1 MATQKEAETAETL
14 AAGFTELTNPKTPPA
29 DNGNLGSVQNGDSVN
44 EFVGDGISLLVQVH
58 GTLETEKEQL
68 ALRGN
73 NNSPVLKKGDGDSTE
88 EKPQTEAING
98 DGKSG
103 NEADDDDDEEEEEDE
118 DERKDSVSEH
128 TYSVGDYVW
137 GKIKSHPW
145 WPGRIYDPSDASE
158 FAEKYRQTGR
168 LLVVYFGDGSFSW
181 CLPSQL
187 KPFADNFEEMSKQSS
202 IRSFLNAVDKALD
215 EIGTLLVLGM
225 TCQCIPQEHIDGCS
239 WPLAMNAGIK
249 TGVLVPKGDT
259 RTLLLPSY
267 DPRLVLLKLRELAR
281 TTSVPSRLEYVA
293 LTSWLSAF
301 YRSKGGC
308 RLSVYCEPGLIE
320 GLEDNTRNHA
330 VDGTDLNVPIEVP
343 IKGPLED
350 EQVSY
355 RNTGPINCP
364 VLADDNLYHPR
375 KEKSV
380 AELMGENIRS
390 DVGNNSDGGG
400 VAQVTETGI
409 KECRKETDCY
419 SSAKIAKK
427 RRNPLS
433 IKCSE
438 NGSRNNV
445 GEAKEESERSPAS
458 RERKKSKY
466 LSPPYTSPRWI
477 TGRSSAKR
485 EFEAESEKI
494 SKTARVGEQ
503 MKPAAEEVVPVP
515 ISGHNSE
522 EMKEKV
528 LEQPDDLDMETQ
540 IGKENH
546 EKIPGTVYTN
556 ASINQVLTEF
566 QSTAIDPLYSS
577 NSGTLDMVREFISA
591 FRKSV
596 YLNRTN
602 YKVHNSRQSGRKRKS
617 PCSPIENHVDV
628 PSATNAKSQQRR
640 KRTKLAKAETSEL
653 KKPASTSSGD
663 AEDKE
668 ATRKS
673 LIVTF
678 SPGYPLPSKEELVRI
693 FSRYGDLNEKE
704 TNTFYSSN
712 CAQVVYEN
720 GSDAEVAFRK
730 SVKQSPFGGAHVN
743 YRLRYSPHKK
753 DPRVLLDSQLEHD
766 DGSEFGS
773 IKQNLNILKSML
785 RKCNGK
791 ISQEEKFDLE
801 GEIKG
806 LLEKCLCGFESSTPS
821 PDLLMR
827 FSLVVHLW
835 RIALQ

>member
-1 MATQKEAETAETL
+1 MATQKESETAETL
-14 AAGFTELTNPKTPPA
+14 AAGFTELTNSKTPPPG
-29 DNGNLGSVQNGDSVN
+29 DNGGLGSDQNGDFLSVN
-44 EFVGDGISLLVQVH
+44 EQDAVIGDGISLLVQVH
-58 GTLETEKEQL
+58 GTLETEKEEL
-68 ALRGN
+68 ALRGNDNNNN
-73 NNSPVLKKGDGDSTE
+73 NNSPVLKKE

-98 DGKSG
+98 DGRLG
-103 NEADDDDDEEEEEDE
+103 NEADDDD
-118 DERKDSVSEH
+118 ERKDSVDEGVSEH

-202 IRSFLNAVDKALD
+202 IKTFLYAVDKALD

-225 TCQCIPQEHIDGCS
+225 TCQCIPRDHIAGCG
-239 WPLAMNAGIK
+239 WPMAMNAGIK
-249 TGVLVPKGDT
+249 TGALVPKGDT
-259 RTLLLPSY
+259 RTLSLPSY
-267 DPRLVLLKLRELAR
+267 DPRLVLLKLRDLAR
-281 TTSVPSRLEYVA
+281 TTSVPGRLEFVV

-301 YRSKGGC
+301 YRAKGGC
-308 RLSVYCEPGLIE
+308 RLSLYSEPSLIE
-320 GLEDNTRNHA
+320 GLEDKTRNNA
-330 VDGTDLNVPIEVP
+330 LDETDFSVSIEVP
-343 IKGPLED
+343 IKGPLDD
-350 EQVSY
+350 EWGSCQ
-355 RNTGPINCP
+355 NTGPINCP
-364 VLADDNLYHPR
+364 VLADDKLYHRR
-375 KEKSV
+375 KQKSV
-380 AELMGENIRS
+380 AELMGENVRS
-390 DVGNNSDGGG
+390 DVGNSGDG

-409 KECRKETDCY
+409 KECGKETDCY

-427 RRNPLS
+427 RRNPLLS

-438 NGSRNNV
+438 NGSGNNV
-445 GEAKEESERSPAS
+445 GEAKEESEKSPAS

-485 EFEAESEKI
+485 EFEADSEKI

-503 MKPAAEEVVPVP
+503 MKPAAEGVGIP
-515 ISGHNSE
+515 NSE

-546 EKIPGTVYTN
+546 EKTPGTVYTN

-566 QSTAIDPLYSS
+566 QSTAIDPSS

-602 YKVHNSRQSGRKRKS
+602 YKVHTSRQSGRKRKS
-617 PCSPIENHVDV
+617 PCSPIENHVDG
-628 PSATNAKSQQRR
+628 PSATNAKSQQRG
-640 KRTKLAKAETSEL
+640 KKTKLAEAETSKL
-653 KKPASTSSGD
+653 KKPASTSSGE

-668 ATRKS
+668 AARKTFPVS
-673 LIVTF
+673 LVVTF

-704 TNTFYSSN
+704 TNTFYNSN

-720 GSDAEVAFRK
+720 GSDAEAAFRK

-743 YRLRYSPHKK
+743 YRLRYSPHKQ
-753 DPRVLLDSQLEHD
+753 DPRVLLDSQLERD
-766 DGSEFGS
+766 DASEIGS

-791 ISQEEKFDLE
+791 ISPEEKFDLE

-806 LLEKCLCGFESSTPS
+806 LLEKVSTM
-821 PDLLMR
+821 D
-827 FSLVVHLW
+827 VV
-835 RIALQ
+835 AP

>member
-58 GTLETEKEQL
+58 
-68 ALRGN
+68 
-73 NNSPVLKKGDGDSTE
+73 
-88 EKPQTEAING
+88 
-98 DGKSG
+98 
-103 NEADDDDDEEEEEDE
+103 
-118 DERKDSVSEH
+118 
-128 TYSVGDYVW
+128 GDYVW

-267 DPRLVLLKLRELAR
+267 DPRLVLLKLRDLAR

-320 GLEDNTRNHA
+320 GLEDKTRNHA

-343 IKGPLED
+343 IKDPLED
-350 EQVSY
+350 DRVSY

-375 KEKSV
+375 KQKSV
-380 AELMGENIRS
+380 AELMGENVRS
-390 DVGNNSDGGG
+390 DVGNNSDG

-427 RRNPLS
+427 RRNPLT

-617 PCSPIENHVDV
+617 PCSSIENHVDV

-653 KKPASTSSGD
+653 KKPASTSSGE

-668 ATRKS
+668 AARKS

-806 LLEKCLCGFESSTPS
+806 LLEKVSTM
-821 PDLLMR
+821 D
-827 FSLVVHLW
+827 VV
-835 RIALQ
+835 AP